1 MRAAVFC
8 CLDCFSD
15 KYTNSEID
23 TSTGNV
29 FKRVPHRKDDSG
41 KQHFPYLQWTRIE
54 NTMGNTK
61 IEAMERAPEVKT
73 TSIYSY

>member
-15 KYTNSEID
+15 KYTNSDID

-41 KQHFPYLQWTRIE
+41 RKEATLSIFTMDE
-54 NTMGNTK
+54 NRKYDG
-61 IEAMERAPEVKT
+61 E
-73 TSIYSY
+73 Y